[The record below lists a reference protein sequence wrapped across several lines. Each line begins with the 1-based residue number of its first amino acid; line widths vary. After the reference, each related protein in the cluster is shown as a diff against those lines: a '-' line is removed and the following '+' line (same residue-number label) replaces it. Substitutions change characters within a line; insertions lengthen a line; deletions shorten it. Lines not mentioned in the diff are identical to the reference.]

1 MKRTVIGL
9 LLAMA
14 VLSGCGGPQKA
25 QSAPVE
31 NAETRLEKL
40 PSVLTYNDKQ
50 ISFSKVALYHEKM
63 ASSAKWCPY
72 MFVRFNIATLTEDE
86 RKYLSQDDMTVTAKY
101 GSEQNELY
109 AVSFPFV
116 IKYYDGDELV
126 YVFADIMQ
134 DKARR
139 DLSDMYVIIDVSIV
153 QNEKQ
158 DAEHHKKLNYE
169 CWINSGDSQRIEVKP
184 SSEMRPSEEKQL
196 LSGLTDKYI

>member
-134 DKARR
+134 DKARS
-139 DLSDMYVIIDVSIV
+139 DLSDLYVIIDARIA
-153 QNEKQ
+153 QKAKELK
-158 DAEHHKKLNYE
+158 YE
-169 CWINSGDSQRIEVKP
+169 CWINGTSSIDIDVKDY
-184 SSEMRPSEEKQL
+184 SEMRPSEEKML
-196 LSGLTDKYI
+196 LSGLQDKYL